1 MNRVEI
7 KENARKIIKG
17 NLWKIFGILFLV
29 ALLGSIVTAT
39 IKYIYGMIFAGFNI
53 SLTETV
59 ITSGITTKIN
69 TLAGNIFSII
79 ETVVTLMISFVSTH
93 YMLNFVR
100 GNKIDISES
109 INFLFNNI
117 LNIFIVSL
125 LHTLILEL
133 GYLLLVI
140 PGIIASIG
148 LIFVPE
154 ILVDNPNLK
163 NIEVLKKSWNMMM
176 NHKMNYF
183 VFMLSFLGWLLLCV
197 FLIPMVYVIPYLEVA
212 RILYYENIK

>member
-1 MNRVEI
+1 M
-7 KENARKIIKG
+7 
-17 NLWKIFGILFLV
+17 
-29 ALLGSIVTAT
+29 
-39 IKYIYGMIFAGFNI
+39 
-53 SLTETV
+53 
-59 ITSGITTKIN
+59 
-69 TLAGNIFSII
+69 
-79 ETVVTLMISFVSTH
+79 
-93 YMLNFVR
+93 
-100 GNKIDISES
+100 
-109 INFLFNNI
+109 
-117 LNIFIVSL
+117 
-125 LHTLILEL
+125 
-133 GYLLLVI
+133 LVI

>member
-7 KENARKIIKG
+7 KEKARKIIKG

-79 ETVVTLMISFVSTH
+79 ETIVTLMISFVSTH

-109 INFLFNNI
+109 INFLFKNI

-125 LHTLILEL
+125 LHTLIIEL

>member
-79 ETVVTLMISFVSTH
+79 ETIVTLMISFVSTH

>member
-1 MNRVEI
+1 MNRIEI

-79 ETVVTLMISFVSTH
+79 ETIVTLMISFVSTH

-125 LHTLILEL
+125 LHTLIIEL

>member
-1 MNRVEI
+1 MNRVKI

-125 LHTLILEL
+125 LHTLIIEL

>member
-1 MNRVEI
+1 MNRIEI

-125 LHTLILEL
+125 LHTLIIEL

>member
-7 KENARKIIKG
+7 KENAKKIIKG
-17 NLWKIFGILFLV
+17 NLWKIFGIVFLV

-125 LHTLILEL
+125 LHTLIIEL

>member
-1 MNRVEI
+1 MNRIEI

-17 NLWKIFGILFLV
+17 NPWKIFGILFLV

-125 LHTLILEL
+125 LHTLIIEL

>member
-7 KENARKIIKG
+7 KENAKKIIKG

-79 ETVVTLMISFVSTH
+79 ETIVTLMISFVSTH

-125 LHTLILEL
+125 LHTLIIEL

>member
-125 LHTLILEL
+125 LHTLIIEL